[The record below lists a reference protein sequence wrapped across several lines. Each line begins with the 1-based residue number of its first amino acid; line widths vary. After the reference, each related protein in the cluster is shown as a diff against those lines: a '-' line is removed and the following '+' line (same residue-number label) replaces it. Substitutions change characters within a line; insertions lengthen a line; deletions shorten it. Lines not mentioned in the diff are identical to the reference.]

1 MQAST
6 AGLLHLDRLD
16 TQEPLGAGTVDPPPF
31 VFLPKNSQADFL
43 LAAQGL
49 FGVRPRVPAEIT
61 PLDPSQSVNLD
72 SAPM

>member
-1 MQAST
+1 MRASA

-16 TQEPLGAGTVDPPPF
+16 TQEPLGAGTVDPPF

-49 FGVRPRVPAEIT
+49 FCVRPRVPAEIT

-72 SAPM
+72 SAPT